1 MTKLAISMFHRLN
14 VCDGS
19 ERVSVSARKAQELL
33 CYLVLFR
40 DRAHTREV
48 LAETLWAESGPKQS
62 RSNLR
67 KALWHLRSTMCV
79 DDGAAHELLLVGAEW
94 IRIHPEADVDLDIE
108 AFEDAYEAVEGAA
121 GVELTSQ
128 QVEQLRNAVELYRG
142 DLLEGWYQDWCL
154 HERQRFQFM
163 YLAMLDKLIGYAEAN
178 GDYDVGIGYCTR
190 VLRHDWARERT
201 HRQLMRLY
209 YLAGD
214 RSAAL
219 EQYDH
224 CVRALREDLD
234 VEPDARTTRLYRE
247 IRGQFGSAVT
257 EPASLGAAAPEGEL
271 AELLQRLREHRDAL
285 ADIHRQ
291 IDSEISRINLL
302 VHTHQMGRPAGR
314 VLAGGAI

>member
-1 MTKLAISMFHRLN
+1 LGEESRMTKLEISLFHRLN

-19 ERVSVSARKAQELL
+19 AHVSVSARKAQELL

-40 DRAHTREV
+40 DRAHTREF
-48 LAETLWAESGPKQS
+48 LAETLWADSGPKQS

-67 KALWHLRSTMCV
+67 KALWHLRSTMCM
-79 DDGAAHELLLVGAEW
+79 DNSGAAHELLLVGPEW
-94 IRIHPEADVDLDIE
+94 IRIHQ
-108 AFEDAYEAVEGAA
+108 DAYEAVEGVMGA
-121 GVELTSQ
+121 ELSDQ
-128 QVEQLRNAVELYRG
+128 QVRQLRNAVELYRG

-163 YLAMLDKLIGYAEAN
+163 YLAMLDKLIGYAETN
-178 GDYDVGIGYCTR
+178 GEYDVGIGYCAR

-214 RSAAL
+214 RNAAL

-234 VEPDARTTRLYRE
+234 VGPDARTTKLYQE
-247 IRGQFGSAVT
+247 IRCQAVSVAAPYLT
-257 EPASLGAAAPEGEL
+257 LEAAAPEAEL

-285 ADIHRQ
+285 AEIHRM
-291 IDSEISRINLL
+291 IDTEISRINAL
-302 VHTHQMGRPAGR
+302 VHTHQIGR
-314 VLAGGAI
+314 